1 MTSDAADKNTQIA
14 VKDVNVGRDLT
25 IEKIDQRI
33 INISYGEDPDEEKVA
48 ATIDANSPYLGL
60 ASFTAETSKNF
71 YGRKKLVESLLQ
83 ELEKDNLIFL
93 LGASGSGKS
102 SLVKAG
108 MIPKLIQSNI
118 NKKPFIELSFVPSD
132 DPFGYFFEKL
142 PLPPREKINLYIES
156 EIYNNKVNLHSIIE
170 RARQGKNDSWLIF
183 IDQFEEILTTTSKDE
198 GLLFVQF
205 LDNLISSLRKSQDN
219 SIKLILAMR
228 TDFLDQFM
236 NAFPDFVVTIQSD
249 GRKPFSYIT
258 PMTDRELKLVI
269 KNPAATHGVN
279 VEQDL
284 IEEMIDDFRGESRSL
299 PLLQYTLDLLWQKD
313 DLSDRLLNQEPYEDI
328 GKVGGALQQQ
338 AEKIY
343 QHFES
348 KGLEK
353 SVEYIFV
360 RLITITADG
369 KRVSK
374 RENKSRFSGELE
386 KIVDELVKEHR
397 LLISGRQLDT
407 VEIAHE
413 ALISSWKR
421 LRGWIA
427 KHDKEIILE
436 RQLVESA
443 QTWWEIKTDEKRAI
457 SELWTGAKLGR
468 ILKLIKEQSLS
479 NLGDVVNRFIQ
490 ASVDHYQQ
498 LQKAEAET
506 RQREVDSDLSLAN
519 SLGRYSSVLFDTHK
533 ELEAFIEAIKA
544 GRILRK
550 HKAIDG
556 KVLNA
561 LDKVLLKGSEYNRL
575 EGHTHTVYS
584 VSFSADG
591 KTLASGSEDKT
602 IKLWDVE
609 TGAEIRTLSGHTHTV
624 YRVSFS
630 ADGKTLASG
639 SRDDGK
645 IKLWNVETGDE
656 IRILSGHTNIV
667 GSFSFSADGKT
678 LASGSWDK
686 TIKFWNVETGAEICT
701 LSGHTNEVTSVSF
714 SGDGKTLV
722 SSSWDKT
729 IKFWNVETGREIH
742 TLTGYTNDVNSYNGI
757 SFSADGKTL
766 ASGGGDKIIKLWNVE
781 TGAEICTLSG
791 HTNEVTSVSFSGDGK
806 TLASGSW
813 DKTIK
818 LWNVETGAEIRTLSG
833 HTHTVTSVSF
843 SADGKTLASGSLDKT
858 IKLWNVETGAEIRT
872 LSRHIYSSGYR
883 VNLSADGKTLA
894 SCNHDDEKI
903 KLWNVETGAEIRT
916 LSEHTSGV
924 MSVSFSA
931 DGKTLASGSLDETI
945 KLWNVETGA
954 EIRTLS
960 GHTSGVMSVSFSADG
975 KTLASGSTDK
985 TIKLWNVET
994 GAEIRVLSGHRRIR
1008 VLSGHISSVTSV
1020 SFSADGKTLA
1030 SGSLDKTIK
1039 LWNIET
1045 GAEIRTLFGHRS
1057 HVYSVSFSAD
1067 GKTLASGS
1075 LDETI
1080 KLWNVE
1086 TRAEIRTLSGHTSSV
1101 YSVSFSA
1108 DGKTLASGS
1117 HDNTIKLWN
1126 VETGAEIRTI
1136 SGHTSGVFSVSFSGD
1151 GKTLASGSTD
1161 NTIKLWDV
1169 DLDSLMARSCDWV
1182 RNYLTHNPN
1191 VSESDRHL
1199 CDGIGTKKQNLVTCD
1214 L

>member
-313 DLSDRLLNQEPYEDI
+313 DLSDRLLNQETYEDI

-584 VSFSADG
+584 
-591 KTLASGSEDKT
+591 
-602 IKLWDVE
+602 
-609 TGAEIRTLSGHTHTV
+609 
-624 YRVSFS
+624 VSFS